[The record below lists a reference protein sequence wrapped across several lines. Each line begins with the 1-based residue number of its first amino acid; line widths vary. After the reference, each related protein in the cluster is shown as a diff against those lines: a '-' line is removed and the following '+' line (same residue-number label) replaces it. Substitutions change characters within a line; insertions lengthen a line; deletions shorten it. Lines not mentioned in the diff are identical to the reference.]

1 MAGMTGILQD
11 IRYAL
16 RQLRKSPG
24 FTLVAVLTL
33 ALGIGANAAVFSVVD
48 AVMLRPLPYYQPE
61 RLIEANSINS
71 HDPEPRNVCYPDF
84 FDWRAQNHTLEH
96 LVSYHDTTFTLTGLE
111 RPVQV
116 DAQIVSWDLLPAL
129 GVRAELGRGFTSD
142 EEKVG
147 TRVVLI
153 SHALWMSQFGADPA
167 IIGRGVHLSGGLYT
181 VVGVMPSNFRFPVT
195 ATRNSAWTTLAVDND
210 PTDPHPVTSN
220 RGAHFLNVLGRLR
233 PGVTAAQADLELRS
247 IAGNLTRQYP
257 DTNTRNDSA
266 KVRTEISALIG
277 DARTALL
284 VVQGAVALVL
294 LIACGNI
301 ANLLLARMRERQRE
315 IAVRSA
321 LGAGRTRIVRQLL
334 AESFAL
340 SAVGGLAGCGLA
352 FLGTPA
358 ILSLIGDSVPR
369 ATDAGV
375 DLRVLSFA
383 IFVSFTAGL
392 IFGII
397 PAITASKTDLVSTL
411 KEGGRSDIRGRDW
424 LRSSLIVG
432 QVALGLVITAAAGLL
447 ITSFVN
453 LLHTSEGFN
462 PDHVTTL
469 RFETPDA
476 RYNTGDARPQF
487 YRDYFEKVRALPGV
501 QSAGGAVIL
510 PMTNN
515 GIVISFEDPEHPT
528 PEGQRPT
535 ADLTPITPNYL
546 RTMQIP
552 VLQGRDFSERD
563 DMKSPQVM
571 LVNQAF
577 AEKFFPGEEVLGKKL
592 KPGAG
597 NGTPGGPPWRE
608 IVGVVGD
615 IRLETTQRD
624 MRPAMYLPAAQL
636 PNWCCLYTV
645 VRTSLDPASLATSVQ
660 QIVSAMDKDIPVT
673 EVRTMRELISS
684 ELSQPRFATIL
695 LSTFAG
701 LASVLTVVGLYGV
714 MTYSVTRRTREIG
727 VRMALGAERSAVLTM
742 VLRDAAI
749 LLGAGIVLGV
759 ASALIS
765 ASVLQ
770 DMLYGTGS
778 RNPVVLALV
787 CTAVALAGVVAAFIP
802 ARRAAKVDPMVALRY
817 E

>member
-334 AESFAL
+334 AESLAL

-535 ADLTPITPNYL
+535 ADLTPITPDYL

-552 VLQGRDFSERD
+552 VLQGHDFSERD

-714 MTYSVTRRTREIG
+714 MNYSVTRRTREIG